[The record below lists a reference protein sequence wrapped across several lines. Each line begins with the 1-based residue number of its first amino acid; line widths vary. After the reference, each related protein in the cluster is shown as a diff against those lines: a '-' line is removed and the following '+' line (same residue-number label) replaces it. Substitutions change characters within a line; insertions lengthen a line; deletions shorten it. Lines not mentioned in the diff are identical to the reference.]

1 MEKKTEGKTKIDKS
15 DKTMTR
21 EEAMNHLLELTTDVK
36 FAMLTTQD
44 KQGNLRS
51 RPMQTVEASE
61 DGTFW
66 FFTSDHGGKAD
77 EVELDPRVNLSYAM
91 PEKNRFISVSGM
103 GEIVH
108 DLKKKQDLWKPSF
121 KAWFPE
127 GVDDSHCA
135 LLKVYVEKAEYW
147 DTPSRTFVEVVGFT
161 KALLTGATYK
171 SDDKGHQKIGFDK
184 KKPADVS
191 ADKTV

>member
-1 MEKKTEGKTKIDKS
+1 MEKNKEDKS
-15 DKTMTR
+15 KLDKSPSKMSR
-21 EEAMNHLLELTTDVK
+21 EEAMIHLLELTSDIK

-51 RPMQTVEASE
+51 RPMQTVETTE

-108 DLKKKQDLWKPSF
+108 DLQKKKELWKPSF
-121 KAWFPE
+121 KAWFAE

-147 DTPSRTFVEVVGFT
+147 DTPSHNFVEVVGFT
-161 KALLTGATYK
+161 KALLTGETYK
-171 SDDKGHQKIGFDK
+171 ANEKGHQKIEFAE
-184 KKPADVS
+184 KPTS
-191 ADKTV
+191 ASKGV